1 MPWAAHD
8 DSLCIWLMP
17 KTGSSFVEEVAA
29 SCIKGKRWQQQ
40 HDPAMLMLGDG
51 IWAALRGARN
61 YGTTRHP
68 LTWYASLYRHAC
80 RWKLGTPTFKDWLL
94 PRLNMPYEGIDAQYP
109 GTIWQIRE
117 EALAN
122 LPLRGGLWSWTVR
135 YMYSDWD
142 HEGAPRWLVDFIPLE
157 DVYSATSRIFGT
169 DVQPRTH
176 KPKNTAAR
184 REALQ
189 NNRNV
194 PPRLSSYEEWYD
206 ETLLRAVQNADSEA
220 AALLGYPL

>member
-109 GTIWQIRE
+109 GTIWQRATPSRNDASESHSFPPTAI
-117 EALAN
+117 
-122 LPLRGGLWSWTVR
+122 LRIW
-135 YMYSDWD
+135 
-142 HEGAPRWLVDFIPLE
+142 
-157 DVYSATSRIFGT
+157 ATIAGPPKAVNPSRKK
-169 DVQPRTH
+169 DQ
-176 KPKNTAAR
+176 K
-184 REALQ
+184 
-189 NNRNV
+189 
-194 PPRLSSYEEWYD
+194 SS
-206 ETLLRAVQNADSEA
+206 
-220 AALLGYPL
+220 